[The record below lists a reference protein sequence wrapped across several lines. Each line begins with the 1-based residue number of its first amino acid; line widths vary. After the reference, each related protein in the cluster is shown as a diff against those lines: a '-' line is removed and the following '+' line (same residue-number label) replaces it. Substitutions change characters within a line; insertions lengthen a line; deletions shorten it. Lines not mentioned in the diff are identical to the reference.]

1 MCRVDYLVSG
11 TDLPQGLV
19 KRALHLRVQKHLRFL
34 DYQHCTSFPVLFER
48 AQDCQHYSVLKTL
61 AQFCGTDRQISFAH
75 LQIEGF
81 VEVHAFER
89 LEEKVEFVRVTV
101 GIEAQLAE
109 RVSLDRGLQV
119 NKCWRLQHTQYVLH
133 ECRKM
138 LYAWNLRFGTVGALN
153 HYFLAPTSQLSVNIL
168 QQGAQQRVPGVG
180 QVFS

>member
-1 MCRVDYLVSG
+1 MGRVDHLVSG

-48 AQDCQHYSVLKTL
+48 AQDRQHDRVLKTL
-61 AQFCGTDRQISFAH
+61 AQLRGTDRQIPFAH

-81 VEVHAFER
+81 VEVHTFER
-89 LEEKVEFVRVTV
+89 LEEKVELVRVAV
-101 GIEAQLAE
+101 GIEAQLSE
-109 RVSLDRGLQV
+109 RVSLDRGLQL
-119 NKCWRLQHTQYVLH
+119 NKCWRLQHTQYFLH

-138 LYAWNLRFGTVGALN
+138 LYARNLRFGAVVTLN
-153 HYFLAPTSQLSVNIL
+153 RYFLAPTSQLSVNIL
-168 QQGAQQRVPGVG
+168 QQGPQQRVPGVG